1 MSTAARNLGFAGVL
15 PFLLVVL
22 GLWFGSESQLRLF
35 QQGFLVYSLA
45 ILCFLAGT
53 LWGTALQR
61 RGADKFQR
69 LLVSNTIVV
78 IAAGVVVFSKAAIAA
93 GFLALGYLLTLWYER
108 RSGSRSGWYPAMRLQ
123 LTWLVVALHIA
134 YIAGLMFR
142 GAP

>member
-22 GLWFGSESQLRLF
+22 GLWFSSESQLRLF

-61 RGADKFQR
+61 RGTEKLQR

-78 IAAGVVVFSKAAIAA
+78 IAAGFVVFSKAAIAA
-93 GFLALGYLLTLWYER
+93 GVLALGYLFTLWYER

-142 GAP
+142 ATP